1 MYAINI
7 NPITILNEDDIK
19 IKKHDNIKIDLFDHQ
34 KTIIYKLIERE
45 EGKQIIVE
53 NYDNSGSTA
62 IIDTDIIILCDKVG
76 TGKTLE
82 IITLQSIKKFVS
94 ETPEIESFEYFAIDK
109 INNEIH
115 KLNIDLVIVPHILID
130 QWKNTY
136 SQFCNNL
143 KVLVIDSFEIVNN
156 LIERQWVADHVNDLK
171 EVVMYVNKKIELEY
185 IIDYDVILLSDVMW
199 DKIFEIMY
207 TIRWRRV
214 IIDEADSIIY
224 PEDAKLNGNIKY
236 LITATPQGLL
246 QNQSKYLNDIFR
258 TKENSIL
265 IDYLSIKND
274 DSYINKSIKLPS
286 PNLIKIKCLTPKEL
300 YIIHDI
306 IPPEILQMINAGNT
320 EDAITALNCHV
331 NTSDNIIKILTFEIN
346 KKIIELEDKL
356 KRESD
361 NKNILIENTLKI
373 KENLKKLYLKIEV
386 IKNRILE
393 YKDEMCP
400 ICFDSFTNP
409 CIINCCNLLICY
421 ECLIMSSNETKKCP
435 NCTSCF
441 KIDNIKV
448 INDDIDNTLNK
459 KLKITENKELEKME
473 VMLNIINNTKNGSFL
488 IFANFDETL
497 NKIEKKFKELDI
509 DYVKLDHDY
518 SNTYGIDIIKKYID
532 KYNNKEC
539 GILLLNAKYYGAGLN
554 LQITTDIIIYHRF
567 DKKTE
572 EQIKGRGQRIGR
584 YTPLNIY
591 YLLHDNED
599 NIIDDDFEVNEI
611 NNFNLTEWIV
621 DKTKLI

>member
-1 MYAINI
+1 MFIINI
-7 NPITILNEDDIK
+7 NPFTILNEDDNK
-19 IKKHDNIKIDLFDHQ
+19 INKHDNIKIDLFDHQ
-34 KTIIYKLIERE
+34 KTMVYKLIERE
-45 EGKQIIVE
+45 EEKQVIIK
-53 NYDNSGSTA
+53 NYDKNGSTA
-62 IIDTDIIILCDKVG
+62 IIDTDIIILCDNVG

-94 ETPEIESFEYFAIDK
+94 ETPEIESFEYFAIEK

-136 SQFCNNL
+136 NKFCNNL
-143 KVLVIDSFEIVNN
+143 KILVIDSNEIVNN
-156 LIERQWVADHVNDLK
+156 LIERQWKADHVNDLK

-185 IIDYDVILLSDVMW
+185 IMEYDVILLSDVMW

-246 QNQSKYLNDIFR
+246 QNKSKYLNDIFR
-258 TKENSIL
+258 TRENSTL
-265 IDYLSIKND
+265 IDYLSVKND
-274 DSYINKSIKLPS
+274 DCYINKSINLPF

-320 EDAITALNCHV
+320 EDAIVALNCDI

-346 KKIIELEDKL
+346 RKIIELEDKL
-356 KRESD
+356 KNELE

-373 KENLKKLYLKIEV
+373 KENLKKLYLKIET

-400 ICFDSFTNP
+400 ICFDSFKNP

-448 INDDIDNTLNK
+448 INDDCDSKINK
-459 KLKITENKELEKME
+459 KITENFKLEKMD
-473 VMLNIINNTKNGSFL
+473 VMLNIINNTNNGSIL

-497 NKIEKKFKELDI
+497 NKIEIKFKELNI
-509 DYVKLDHDY
+509 DYGKLDHDY
-518 SNTYGIDIIKKYID
+518 SNKNGVDIIKNYID

-539 GILLLNAKYYGAGLN
+539 NILLLNAKYYGAGLN

-567 DKKTE
+567 DKKIE

-584 YTPLNIY
+584 YIPLNIY

-599 NIIDDDFEVNEI
+599 NVIDDDFEI
-611 NNFNLTEWIV
+611 NNFNHTE
-621 DKTKLI
+621 

>member
-1 MYAINI
+1 MLIINI
-7 NPITILNEDDIK
+7 NPKTILNENDKK
-19 IKKHDNIKIDLFDHQ
+19 IKKYDNIKIDLFDHQ
-34 KTIIYKLIERE
+34 KTMIYKLIERE
-45 EGKQIIVE
+45 EEKQIIIE
-53 NYDNSGSTA
+53 NYEENGYTA

-94 ETPEIESFEYFAIDK
+94 ETPEIESFEYFAVQK
-109 INNEIH
+109 INNEEY

-136 SQFCNNL
+136 DKFCTNL
-143 KVLVIDSFEIVNN
+143 KVLVIDSLDIVNN
-156 LIERQWVADHVNDLK
+156 LIERKWKADHVNDLK
-171 EVVMYVNKKIELEY
+171 EVVMYINKKIELKS
-185 IIDYDVILLSDVMW
+185 IIEYDVILLSDVMW
-199 DKIFEIMY
+199 DNFFEIMY
-207 TIRWRRV
+207 KIRWRRV
-214 IIDEADSIIY
+214 IIDEADTIIY

-236 LITATPQGLL
+236 FITATPQRLVE
-246 QNQSKYLNDIFR
+246 NESKYLNNIFR
-258 TKENSIL
+258 TRENFKL
-265 IDYLSIKND
+265 IDYLAIKND
-274 DSYINKSIKLPS
+274 EHYINNSIKLPS

-320 EDAITALNCHV
+320 EEAIIALNCEV

-346 KKIIELEDKL
+346 RKIIELEDKL
-356 KRESD
+356 KNELEKDSY
-361 NKNILIENTLKI
+361 LIENTLKI
-373 KENLKKLYLKIEV
+373 KENLKKLYLKIEI
-386 IKNRILE
+386 IKDRILE

-400 ICFDSFTNP
+400 ICFDSFNNP
-409 CIINCCNLLICY
+409 CVINCCNLLICY

-448 INDDIDNTLNK
+448 INDDFDKPIDK
-459 KLKITENKELEKME
+459 KLKINENTLLDKMD
-473 VMLNIINNTKNGSFL
+473 VMLNIIYKTKNGSFL

-497 NKIEKKFKELDI
+497 NKIEKKFNELNI
-509 DYVKLDHDY
+509 DYKKLDHDY
-518 SNTYGIDIIKKYID
+518 SNKNGVDIIKSYIE

-539 GILLLNAKYYGAGLN
+539 NILLLNAKYYGAGLN

-584 YTPLNIY
+584 YEPLNIY
-591 YLLHDNED
+591 YLLHDNEN
-599 NIIDDDFEVNEI
+599 NIIDDNFEVNEI
-611 NNFNLTEWIV
+611 KNFNITKWII
-621 DKTKLI
+621 DKKD

>member
-1 MYAINI
+1 MFIINI
-7 NPITILNEDDIK
+7 NPFTILNEDNNK
-19 IKKHDNIKIDLFDHQ
+19 INKHDNIKIDLFDHQ
-34 KTIIYKLIERE
+34 KTMVYKLIERE
-45 EGKQIIVE
+45 EEKQIIVK
-53 NYDNSGSTA
+53 NYDKYGSTA

-94 ETPEIESFEYFAIDK
+94 ETPEIESFEYFAIEK

-136 SQFCNNL
+136 SKFCNNL
-143 KVLVIDSFEIVNN
+143 KILVIDNYEIVNN
-156 LIERQWVADHVNDLK
+156 LIERKWKADHVNDLK
-171 EVVMYVNKKIELEY
+171 EVVMYINKKIELDY
-185 IIDYDVILLSDVMW
+185 IIEYDVILLSDIMW
-199 DKIFEIMY
+199 DNIFEIMY

-246 QNQSKYLNDIFR
+246 QNKSKYLNDIFK
-258 TKENSIL
+258 TKENSTL

-274 DSYINKSIKLPS
+274 DNYINNSIELPS

-320 EDAITALNCHV
+320 EDAIIALNCDV

-346 KKIIELEDKL
+346 RKIIELEEKL
-356 KRESD
+356 KNELE

-373 KENLKKLYLKIEV
+373 KENLKKLYLKIET
-386 IKNRILE
+386 IKNRVLE
-393 YKDEMCP
+393 YKEEMCP
-400 ICFDSFTNP
+400 ICFDSFKNP

-441 KIDNIKV
+441 KIENIKV
-448 INDDIDNTLNK
+448 IDDNFDSKINK
-459 KLKITENKELEKME
+459 KLKITENLELEKMD

-497 NKIEKKFKELDI
+497 NKIETKFKELYI
-509 DYVKLDHDY
+509 EYGKLDNEY
-518 SNTYGIDIIKKYID
+518 TNKNSVNITKEYID

-539 GILLLNAKYYGAGLN
+539 KILLLNAKYYGAGLN

-584 YTPLNIY
+584 YEPLNIY
-591 YLLHDNED
+591 YLLHNNED
-599 NIIDDDFEVNEI
+599 NVIDDIFEVNEI
-611 NNFNLTEWIV
+611 KNFNLTEWIV
-621 DKTKLI
+621 GEKK